1 MNTSVFF
8 SDILATAI
16 VIPGIL
22 MCIIPLRSKLRIA
35 PLQFLPWYI
44 PLVSVLCI
52 FSAYIECRT
61 GVFGN
66 SLAFF
71 ILLALLC
78 GSSFAALNLPPL
90 KTLYIISLSLTVMS
104 FGGII
109 SYIVDGYFYPG
120 TSPLNGNLGIAVQWI
135 FSIIMMV
142 LVITVFSGKI
152 L

>member
-35 PLQFLPWYI
+35 PSQFLPWYI

-78 GSSFAALNLPPL
+78 GSSFAAQQ
-90 KTLYIISLSLTVMS
+90 SSS
-104 FGGII
+104 AQD
-109 SYIVDGYFYPG
+109 IVHY
-120 TSPLNGNLGIAVQWI
+120 
-135 FSIIMMV
+135 
-142 LVITVFSGKI
+142 ITVFDCYVI
-152 L
+152 WRHYLIYC

>member
-1 MNTSVFF
+1 MVYPISISVMH
-8 SDILATAI
+8 ILGLHRMRHRCFRKQ
-16 VIPGIL
+16 P
-22 MCIIPLRSKLRIA
+22 C
-35 PLQFLPWYI
+35 
-44 PLVSVLCI
+44 
-52 FSAYIECRT
+52 
-61 GVFGN
+61 
-66 SLAFF
+66 FF

-152 L
+152 LWILIISTSNAYGAWHGLPLPSSH